1 MSNGVMELAQTVGS
15 MRSVVPAKT
24 FEISKRFY
32 VDPRLQAP
40 TADRQSHR
48 DRANSESS
56 KFPFEFKSAIF

>member
-32 VDPRLQAP
+32 VDP
-40 TADRQSHR
+40 TV
-48 DRANSESS
+48 SS
-56 KFPFEFKSAIF
+56 KSNKFQIVEIPL